1 MTSMEANFPYLERD
15 EDRHGNERFYV
26 RRHGKR
32 IRIREK
38 EGSEAFA
45 KAYAAA
51 LEALGDRAA
60 AAITAFNGHAKGTLG
75 WLGAKYFA
83 SWAFKK
89 LAEKSR
95 NARRS
100 CLEDCFREPLRDDD
114 PEPMGNCPLRY
125 VTAQK
130 IRRMV
135 ELKSEHPGAAAN
147 RRKHLSALC
156 GWGVEHDFLPM
167 NPARDVTTVK
177 SATGGFYTWTIA
189 DVAQF
194 EARWPIG
201 TKPRLAL
208 ALLLF
213 TGARR
218 QDMVTFGRQMVR
230 DGWLRYIP
238 KKTLYKRRD
247 VSQKPWLPELA
258 AIVEASPC
266 GSLTYLETAYGQPFT
281 PAGFGGWFRDR
292 CDDAGLPQCTAH
304 GLKKAGATIAAENGA
319 TASQLMAIFDWST
332 ISQAEVY
339 TRAADRKRMAGEAM
353 SKISLDRSANEVLSH
368 PDCRTEKVV

>member
-1 MTSMEANFPYLERD
+1 MEADFPYLERD
-15 EDRHGNERFYV
+15 KDRHGNGRIYV

-38 EGSEAFA
+38 EGTEAFA
-45 KAYAAA
+45 KAYASS
-51 LEALGDRAA
+51 LEGLGERAVSGQPS
-60 AAITAFNGHAKGTLG
+60 FGGHAKGTLG

-83 SWAFKK
+83 SGTFKK
-89 LAEKSR
+89 LAEKSK

-100 CLEDCFREPLRDDD
+100 CLEECFRAPRSDDD
-114 PEPMGNCPLRY
+114 SDPLGNCPLRY
-125 VTAQK
+125 LSAQK
-130 IRRMV
+130 IRRLV
-135 ELKSEHPGAAAN
+135 ELKSELPGAAAN

-156 GWGVEHDFLPM
+156 GWAVEHDYLPM
-167 NPARDVTTVK
+167 NPARDVSTVK
-177 SATGGFYTWTIA
+177 SATGGFYTWTVA
-189 DVAQF
+189 DVGQF
-194 EARWPIG
+194 EARWPVG
-201 TKPRLAL
+201 SKPRLAL

-213 TGARR
+213 TGSRR

-230 DGWLRYIP
+230 DGWLRYVP

-266 GSLTYLETAYGQPFT
+266 GAMTYLETAYGKPFT
-281 PAGFGGWFRDR
+281 AAGFGNWFRDR
-292 CDDAGLPQCTAH
+292 CNEAGLPQCTAH

-332 ISQAEVY
+332 IGQAEVY

-353 SKISLDRSANEVLSH
+353 SKINLGHNANEPLSH
-368 PDCRTEKVV
+368 QIAAPKKSVSN